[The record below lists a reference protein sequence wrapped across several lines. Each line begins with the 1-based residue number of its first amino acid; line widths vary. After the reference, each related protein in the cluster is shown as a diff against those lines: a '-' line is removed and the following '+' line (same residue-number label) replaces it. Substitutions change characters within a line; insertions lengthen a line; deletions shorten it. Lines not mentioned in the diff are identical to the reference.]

1 MIGIVIEF
9 SVEVKLIV
17 GSILGGI
24 CALSSPLLWRRSKI
38 KREKGIFQR
47 ITKKKNLK
55 QKDNAKY
62 KNFDNN
68 KLKNEDREKE
78 TENSNSSSLIRKRK
92 TYNNDEE
99 SSSSKETE
107 TTSNSDEITTTSSN
121 DKSNSNQI
129 SSQISSSKGSESTYS
144 EKSEYDSIGSFERKL
159 SKEELYESIETIVE
173 TIALREPIIVF
184 SHPYECELVS
194 RFIRYNNSPEALRA
208 LDEIFNEG
216 MIQYPKNSSLK
227 LSYCILFWYLE
238 GRINYVNDEWGI
250 YNSDD
255 DIYKKKTEK
264 DYKLIERINETIQMV
279 YELKPNIFSRY
290 KITCIKNIIEEDKE
304 KQHDYEMRKKF
315 EQFKKIKELSSKYHI
330 STLCY

>member
-1 MIGIVIEF
+1 VTYITCGYYISFLQEYQPIIIFVFMYFFYLISNTYSPYYNALISIVHNAIILFFIGFSFFNMIGIVIEF

-159 SKEELYESIETIVE
+159 SKEELYESIETI
-173 TIALREPIIVF
+173 
-184 SHPYECELVS
+184 
-194 RFIRYNNSPEALRA
+194 
-208 LDEIFNEG
+208 
-216 MIQYPKNSSLK
+216 
-227 LSYCILFWYLE
+227 
-238 GRINYVNDEWGI
+238 GI
-250 YNSDD
+250 YKHFYF
-255 DIYKKKTEK
+255 I
-264 DYKLIERINETIQMV
+264 LV
-279 YELKPNIFSRY
+279 L
-290 KITCIKNIIEEDKE
+290 
-304 KQHDYEMRKKF
+304 
-315 EQFKKIKELSSKYHI
+315 
-330 STLCY
+330 